1 MEQIAD
7 NSTKSRILDEA
18 LVMFAENGY
27 RGTNLRDLAAQLG
40 LSKSALYKH
49 YESKEAIW
57 NALLDRMEA
66 YYGER
71 FGSAEN
77 MPEVPKSGEELFA
90 LSMKRIAFTIY
101 DERVIL
107 TRKLLLTEQF
117 HDERVCKLA
126 TKHFLTGTQRMFA
139 TIFEKMMV
147 EGTMKKDDP
156 EMLAVLYT
164 SPVTSL
170 IQLCTRE
177 PGRQAEVME
186 QCEAV
191 LRYFIDAY
199 VENGISEGRR

>member
-1 MEQIAD
+1 MEQITD

-27 RGTNLRDLAAQLG
+27 KGTNLRDLAARLG

-71 FGSAEN
+71 VGSAEQL
-77 MPEVPKSGEELFA
+77 PEIPKSGEELLA
-90 LSMKRIAFTIY
+90 LSMKRLGFTIY

-126 TKHFLTGTQRMFA
+126 TKYFFTETQAMFTA
-139 TIFEKMMV
+139 MFKAMMA
-147 EGTMKKDDP
+147 EGSMKKENP
-156 EMLAVLYT
+156 EMLAVMYT
-164 SPVTSL
+164 APVTSL

-177 PGRQAEVME
+177 PERQAEVVE
-186 QCEAV
+186 RCEAF
-191 LRYFIDAY
+191 LRYFIDTY
-199 VENGISEGRR
+199 IEK